1 MLNAAGDSTRRPA
14 DGSTVIIDGVTY
26 EFDSDATSTAT
37 VAVDI
42 SSNTT
47 LAQDVQALVNAVK
60 GYDTDFANY
69 GDTPT
74 VNSRISISPGS
85 STTILFQ
92 DDGTKAIVVDPTG
105 MLDSTGVR
113 VSAQDNSFTVKKQ
126 DLAYTD
132 SVQFKF
138 TTMATDGDTVVIN
151 GLTYTFLTAEAADT
165 AGGDRTIFT
174 DNTAAT
180 AANLQ
185 TMLTDLEDAIEANDS
200 NFASGGA
207 SVDIRAYGNST
218 TSNTLQL
225 KSLSSGTYDVDFAG
239 ITGTTTTVT
248 ETDDTAFTGTT
259 QAVNTAA
266 GIKFSSDGLP
276 NAVNVAEIEI
286 LDFDN
291 GAANMDDDASNASQI
306 TLDFGTINEA
316 NGMTQFGASYTPVF
330 INQDGSRFGTFAG
343 VTVGSDGLVTALF
356 DNGETRPIYQIP
368 IATFVNVNGLES
380 RTGNTWNASQASGDY
395 TLRTADNGPA
405 GQTVQGAL
413 EASTVDIGEEFTSMI
428 VVQRAYSA
436 SAKIISTADQMLEEL
451 MRVKR

>member
-356 DNGETRPIYQIP
+356 DNGETRPIYQ
-368 IATFVNVNGLES
+368 
-380 RTGNTWNASQASGDY
+380 
-395 TLRTADNGPA
+395 
-405 GQTVQGAL
+405 
-413 EASTVDIGEEFTSMI
+413 
-428 VVQRAYSA
+428 
-436 SAKIISTADQMLEEL
+436 
-451 MRVKR
+451 